1 MWAILGAPKEIIAN
15 LPEKW
20 AVSQEV
26 ILPEGAGVLADPR
39 FPEQRWAVRGEGI
52 VVEWIGLRA
61 SYQSQFPSLSHR
73 LLYRTPNF
81 ERMYW

>member
-1 MWAILGAPKEIIAN
+1 LVAPKEIIAN

-39 FPEQRWAVRGEGI
+39 FPEQRWAVRGAG
-52 VVEWIGLRA
+52 GL
-61 SYQSQFPSLSHR
+61 LW
-73 LLYRTPNF
+73 NG
-81 ERMYW
+81 